1 MCLKINSII
10 NNKNLPMKTIQKI
23 VTFSCII
30 LSVNTISAQFGNNGM
45 GNPNRM
51 NQMNNGMGMPN
62 QNNQSAPKEV
72 PVAVTVEK
80 IMENLKTELT
90 LDELQVIAI
99 SNIMTESV
107 KKSDVLRKKEMPQE
121 DKIKE
126 MQAESEATDIKIMY
140 LLYKN
145 LKVKYSELVKER
157 KKRFEAFSGK

>member
-1 MCLKINSII
+1 
-10 NNKNLPMKTIQKI
+10 MKTIQKI
-23 VTFSCII
+23 VTFGYIV
-30 LSVNTISAQFGNNGM
+30 LTVNTISAQFGNNGM

-51 NQMNNGMGMPN
+51 GQMNNSMPN

-72 PVAVTVEK
+72 PVAVTVGK

-107 KKSDVLRKKEMPQE
+107 KKSEVLRKKEMPQE
-121 DKIKE
+121 DKMKE
-126 MQAESEATDIKIMY
+126 MQAEADATDIKIMY

-145 LKVKYSELVKER
+145 QKVKYTELVKER
-157 KKRFEAFSGK
+157 KKRFEAFSDKRNR

>member
-1 MCLKINSII
+1 
-10 NNKNLPMKTIQKI
+10 MKTIQKI
-23 VTFSCII
+23 VTFGCIV
-30 LSVNTISAQFGNNGM
+30 LTVNTISAQFGNNGM

-51 NQMNNGMGMPN
+51 GQMNNSMPN
-62 QNNQSAPKEV
+62 QNNQSASKEV
-72 PVAVTVEK
+72 PVAVTVGK

-126 MQAESEATDIKIMY
+126 MQAEAEATDIKIMY

-145 LKVKYSELVKER
+145 QKEKYSELVKER
-157 KKRFEAFSGK
+157 KKRFEAFSDKRNR

>member
-1 MCLKINSII
+1 
-10 NNKNLPMKTIQKI
+10 MKTIQKI
-23 VTFSCII
+23 VTFGCIV
-30 LSVNTISAQFGNNGM
+30 LAVNTISAQFGNNGM

-72 PVAVTVEK
+72 PVEVTVSK
-80 IMENLKTELT
+80 IIENLKTELT

-107 KKSDVLRKKEMPQE
+107 KKNEVLRRKEMPQE

-126 MQAESEATDIKIMY
+126 MQAETEATDIKVMY

-145 LKVKYSELVKER
+145 QKEKYNTLIEDR
-157 KKRFEAFSGK
+157 KKRFKAITNKRNR

>member
-1 MCLKINSII
+1 MRISRKII
-10 NNKNLPMKTIQKI
+10 TFGCI
-23 VTFSCII
+23 V
-30 LSVNTISAQFGNNGM
+30 LAVNAASAQFGNNGM

-51 NQMNNGMGMPN
+51 NQMNNGMGMSN
-62 QNNQSAPKEV
+62 QNNNQSAPKEV
-72 PVAVTVEK
+72 PVAVTVGK

-107 KKSDVLRKKEMPQE
+107 KKSDVLRKKEMPHE

-145 LKVKYSELVKER
+145 QKVKYSELVKER

>member
-1 MCLKINSII
+1 
-10 NNKNLPMKTIQKI
+10 MKTFQKI
-23 VTFSCII
+23 VTFGCIV
-30 LSVNTISAQFGNNGM
+30 LTVNTISAQFGNNGM

-72 PVAVTVEK
+72 PVAVTVGK

-107 KKSDVLRKKEMPQE
+107 KKSEVLRKKEMPQE

-145 LKVKYSELVKER
+145 QKEKYSELVKER